1 MSDVVN
7 LARRAKKVE
16 VSPQFSNY
24 SKVVILVDNNT
35 EISVGN
41 DSGRT
46 LQFSNP
52 FGTRPM
58 AEDILAKLQGFQY
71 QPNKITEALLDP
83 AAEIGDAVNVRGTY
97 GGIYSR
103 LRKFTPKMP
112 ANTAAPQD
120 EEINHEYQFE
130 TPQQREFTRQIDE
143 VRASLLLKADEIL
156 AEVVKK
162 EDGNTSSFGWQLN
175 SSSWKVYAN
184 GSPVLSCDR
193 NGLEV
198 AGTIKAGTKIGS
210 GSGFTISAKAIYN
223 NISSFG
229 GSQSSGVYVGTDGIQ
244 LGQGVKMWPS
254 GQAQFTNISANNM
267 TLTGTLNIGGTAI
280 TAAALRN
287 GAQSAYNNSSYWST
301 GAGYGNNW
309 NSAKNGFGY
318 ANDIWAKSFHGSE
331 TSYFNNISLYSIT
344 HYSTG
349 RVFRP
354 VYLTINGVA
363 YYLWGVKA

>member
-7 LARRAKKVE
+7 LARRVKKVE

-52 FGTRPM
+52 FGTRQM

-71 QPNKITEALLDP
+71 QPNRITEALLDP

-130 TPQQREFTRQIDE
+130 TQQQREFTRQIAE
-143 VRASLLLKADEIL
+143 VRASLLLKADQIL

-175 SSSWKVYAN
+175 SFSWKVYAN

-229 GSQSSGVYVGTDGIQ
+229 GSQSSGVYVGADGIQ
-244 LGQGVKMWPS
+244 LGQGVKIWPS

-267 TLTGTLNIGGTAI
+267 TLTGTLNIGGSNI
-280 TAAALRN
+280 TAAALRS
-287 GAQSAYNNSSYWST
+287 GAQSAYTNGGTWST
-301 GAGYGNNW
+301 GAGYGYNY
-309 NSAKNGFGY
+309 NSAINAYSESGGLRCNYLRVSTSARFV
-318 ANDIWAKSFHGSE
+318 GSLLAQ
-331 TSYFNNISLYSIT
+331 SGISVGSGGTATWQTKTIA
-344 HYSTG
+344 G
-349 RVFRP
+349 V
-354 VYLTINGVA
+354 TIN
-363 YYLWGVKA
+363 YLGKA

>member
-52 FGTRPM
+52 FGTQQM

-71 QPNKITEALLDP
+71 QPNRITEALLDP

-130 TPQQREFTRQIDE
+130 TPQQREFTRQIAE

-162 EDGNTSSFGWQLN
+162 EDGNTSSFGWRLN

-244 LGQGVKMWPS
+244 LGQRFKVDTS
-254 GQAQFTNISANNM
+254 GNVTATRLTVSTLVIGGSEVSAS
-267 TLTGTLNIGGTAI
+267 TLNSRA
-280 TAAALRN
+280 N
-287 GAQSAYNNSSYWST
+287 SAYSWTSDNGPYCRT
-301 GAGYGNNW
+301 GASYGYGFNNATR
-309 NSAKNGFGY
+309 S
-318 ANDIWAKSFHGSE
+318 GSGSYP
-331 TSYFNNISLYSIT
+331 SYFRAGQLSQGGYGFVRGTPFVYNGIT
-344 HYSTG
+344 HY
-349 RVFRP
+349 P
-354 VYLTINGVA
+354 WEYQA
-363 YYLWGVKA
+363 

>member
-52 FGTRPM
+52 FGTQQM

-130 TPQQREFTRQIDE
+130 TPQQREFARQIAD
-143 VRASLLLKADEIL
+143 VRASLILKSNEIL

-244 LGQGVKMWPS
+244 LGQRFKADTS
-254 GQAQFTNISANNM
+254 GNVTATRLTVD
-267 TLTGTLNIGGTAI
+267 TLYIGGTAVS
-280 TAAALRN
+280 AATLNARANN
-287 GAQSAYNNSSYWST
+287 GNSAYSTVSNNGSSWTT
-301 GAGYGNNW
+301 GANNG
-309 NSAKNGFGY
+309 NSAKQTWDNAQNTSKGISYLRVNSLLQVAGNLSFG
-318 ANDIWAKSFHGSE
+318 GS
-331 TSYFNNISLYSIT
+331 SIT
-344 HYSTG
+344 RQYIT
-349 RVFRP
+349 V
-354 VYLTINGVA
+354 NGVT
-363 YYLWGVKA
+363 YKYLAWGNPS